1 MNLSS
6 SLLKPKTLVLL
17 DPTAPDGETA
27 LDLLEAGDTHV
38 SLVVLMHGHNSAAL
52 HQFADIENIDLA
64 SAASEYLDQVAER
77 IVAPGRVVEIIV
89 SGGSDPFAELEDL
102 VAHTETKR
110 VLVPTSLQRQDRA
123 AFSRFAAAATNRLAQ
138 VA

>member
-6 SLLKPKTLVLL
+6 PLLQPKTLVLV
-17 DPTAPDGETA
+17 DPTSPDGETA
-27 LDLLEAGDTHV
+27 LDLLDANDTHV
-38 SLVVLMHGHNSAAL
+38 SLVVLMHGRTAAAL

-64 SAASEYLDQVAER
+64 SAASVYLDQVAER
-77 IVAPGRVVEIIV
+77 IAASDRLVETVV

-102 VAHTETKR
+102 AAHTETRR
-110 VLVPTSLQRQDRA
+110 VLVPTSLRRQDRA
-123 AFSRFAAAATNRLAQ
+123 AFSRFVAAAKNRLAR